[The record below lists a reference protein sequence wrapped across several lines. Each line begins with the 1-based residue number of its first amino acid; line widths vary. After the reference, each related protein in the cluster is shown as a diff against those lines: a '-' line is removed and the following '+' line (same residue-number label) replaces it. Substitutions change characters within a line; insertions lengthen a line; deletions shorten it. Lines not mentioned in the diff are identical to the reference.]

1 MGTYRETRKR
11 LNLFFLRAI
20 LWIFPPLY
28 KGYMHFVFVT
38 SRRIFYNF
46 ARLQELDSKGENI
59 LGAAWHQDAVFGPFA
74 FRNRNIMTMVSK
86 GDPGKVIAPI
96 LKKMG
101 YIPIR
106 GGSSRGGSEAL
117 AEVLEYFR
125 THKRL
130 FCALAADG
138 SRGPFRKLKKGILV
152 IAKESGAP
160 VFPVRTW
167 ARWKIILPTW
177 DRTLIPLPFNTLL
190 YFCGEPIY
198 VPPDADT
205 EALEAKGEELANS
218 LMSLVKRSDEY
229 YAGKNPKGYPD
240 ESILVQYGISPF
252 FSRD

>member
-1 MGTYRETRKR
+1 MGIHKKRRKKPNI
-11 LNLFFLRAI
+11 LLRAI

-28 KGYMHFVFVT
+28 KGYMHFVFIT

-46 ARLQELDSKGENI
+46 AQLQELDSKGENI

-86 GDPGKVIAPI
+86 GDPGEVIAPI
-96 LKKMG
+96 LKKIG

-125 THKRL
+125 THKRI

-152 IAKESGAP
+152 VAREAGAP
-160 VFPVRTW
+160 VFPIRTW

-190 YFCGEPIY
+190 YFCGKPVY

-205 EALEAKGEELANS
+205 ETLEAKKKELEDN
-218 LMSLVKRSDEY
+218 LMNLVKRSDEY
-229 YAGKNPKGYPD
+229 YVAKNPKEYRD
-240 ESILVQYGISPF
+240 ESKTVQYGTNTLF
-252 FSRD
+252 GKK